1 MFNIHKK
8 NKNKLIKM
16 ENLDTDIKKIINS
29 AYPYIKDFNPAQKA
43 VIESGYLDDKSNYII
58 SIPTAS
64 GKTVLG
70 VLPALKTIL
79 NGGKAVYAAP
89 LLSIQND
96 KVKEFKAFEEHGINV
111 GKHPSSADLSV
122 MVFESFDALTRFS
135 WNVLRDVD
143 TLIIDE
149 FHMIGEYSRGPTLE
163 AAITRAKIINPG
175 MRIIAL
181 SATLKNIEEIE
192 GWLEGTCVEHDYRPV
207 PLHKEVLDA
216 EMFNTKNKN
225 DVIVKI
231 AEKAMND
238 NSQALAFVS
247 TRRFTESLATYV
259 AKKINKKLSKDQKQR
274 FKEVAEKLLAVPE
287 KKGSLPTSTCVKLAE
302 SVEKGV
308 AFHHAG
314 LFNEQKEIIED
325 EFRNGNILMITATPS
340 LMYGVNL
347 PSKTV
352 VIRDHTRWTSQGP
365 QPIPV
370 FDYEQMSG
378 RAGRPQYD
386 DVGYS
391 YLIAKTMDEA
401 QNLEEY
407 YVEGEIEQTNSKLV
421 DNKDAIY
428 KQIIAQIASS
438 LSKNLDELTEFFG
451 KTLYGYQMNN
461 NPSMAFFAADSL
473 KYELENALSFLL
485 QNGIIRA
492 TPEGLKTTEFG
503 NLIAKSNY
511 AVETAVKIKEY
522 VSDISEINVE
532 EFIYALAET
541 PDLPLITFKGRK
553 SKDPVQEKLSECG
566 LFAVDLGNI
575 EATTVSLIEWINE
588 RSEFDIENKYNVYSA
603 STRRSAYEASRLVKF
618 AKNTSEV
625 LGDYSNLKEYDILS
639 ARLYYG
645 VKPDIIPLVIGV
657 KRLGRKRARNLVK
670 IFGNDLSNVSEKE
683 LQKIDGIGPKLAEKI
698 KLFVKN

>member
-1 MFNIHKK
+1 MIT
-8 NKNKLIKM
+8 M
-16 ENLDTDIKKIINS
+16 ENLSNDIKTIINT
-29 AYPYIKDFNPAQKA
+29 AYPYIKEFNPAQKA
-43 VIESGYLDDKSNYII
+43 VIESGYLEDKSNYII

-70 VLPALKTIL
+70 ILPALKTIL
-79 NGGKAVYAAP
+79 NGGKAIYAAP
-89 LLSIQND
+89 LLSIQNE
-96 KVKEFKAFEEHGINV
+96 KVKEFKAFEEHGIKV
-111 GKHPSSADLSV
+111 GKHPSNSDLSV

-135 WNVLRDVD
+135 WNVLREVD

-163 AAITRAKIINPG
+163 SAITRAKIINPSL
-175 MRIIAL
+175 RIIAL
-181 SATLKNIEEIE
+181 SATLKNIDEIE
-192 GWLEGTCVEHDYRPV
+192 QWLDGKTVEHDYRPV
-207 PLHKEVLDA
+207 PLNKEVLDA

-231 AEKAMND
+231 VEKAIED
-238 NSQALAFVS
+238 NSQALSFVS

-259 AKKINKKLSKDQKQR
+259 AKKIDKKTTKEQKHK
-274 FKEVAEKLLAVPE
+274 FKQVADKLLEVPK
-287 KKGSLPTSTCVKLAE
+287 KKGSLPTTTCLKLAE
-302 SVEKGV
+302 AAEKGV
-308 AFHHAG
+308 VFHHAG

-347 PSKTV
+347 PSKYV
-352 VIRDHTRWTSQGP
+352 VIRDHTRWTSNGP
-365 QPIPV
+365 ASIPV

-391 YLIAKTMDEA
+391 YLVAKTMDEA
-401 QNLEEY
+401 FDLEAR
-407 YVEGEIEQTNSKLV
+407 YVNGEIELTNSKLI

-438 LSKNLDELTEFFG
+438 LSKNLDDLNDFFG
-451 KTLYGYQMNN
+451 KTLYGFQMKN
-461 NPSMAFFAADSL
+461 NPSMSMFAQDSL
-473 KYELENALSFLL
+473 NWELESALEFLL

-492 TPEGLKTTEFG
+492 TPEGLKTTDFG

-522 VSDISEINVE
+522 VSTIEKLNPAE
-532 EFIYALAET
+532 MIYALAET
-541 PDLPLITFKGRK
+541 PDLPLISFKGRK
-553 SKDPVQEKLSECG
+553 SKDPVRDKLSECG
-566 LFAVDLGNI
+566 LFAVDIGNP
-575 EATTVSLIEWINE
+575 EATAVSLIEWIDERNE
-588 RSEFDIENKYNVYSA
+588 YEIENAYNVYSA

-618 AKNTSEV
+618 AKNTLEV
-625 LGDYSNLKEYDILS
+625 LGNYSNLKDMDYLS

-645 VKPDIIPLVIGV
+645 VKEDIIPLVVGV
-657 KRLGRKRARNLVK
+657 KRLGRKRARLLMKTFGDNL
-670 IFGNDLSNVSEKE
+670 SEASEKE
-683 LQKIDGIGPKLAEKI
+683 LQKVEGIGPKLAGKVKI
-698 KLFVKN
+698 FTMNH

>member
-1 MFNIHKK
+1 M
-8 NKNKLIKM
+8 IKM
-16 ENLDTDIKKIINS
+16 ENLRDDIKTIINS
-29 AYPYIKDFNPAQKA
+29 AYPYIEEFNPAQKA
-43 VIESGYLDDKSNYII
+43 VIESGYLEDKSNYII
-58 SIPTAS
+58 CIPTAS

-79 NGGKAVYAAP
+79 DGGKAVYAAP
-89 LLSIQND
+89 LLSIQNE
-96 KVKEFKAFEEHGINV
+96 KVKEFKAFEEHGISV
-111 GKHPSSADLSV
+111 GKHPASSDLSV

-135 WNVLRDVD
+135 WNTLRDVD

-149 FHMIGEYSRGPTLE
+149 FHMIGEFSRGPTLE
-163 AAITRAKIINPG
+163 AAITRAKIINPS

-181 SATLKNIEEIE
+181 SATLRNIEEIE
-192 GWLEGTCVEHDYRPV
+192 GWLEGKCVEHDYRPV

-225 DVIVKI
+225 DVIVKVL
-231 AEKAMND
+231 EKSIKD
-238 NSQALAFVS
+238 SSQALAFVS

-259 AKKINKKLSKDQKQR
+259 SKKIDKKINVKQR
-274 FKEVAEKLLAVPE
+274 ESFKEVAEKILDVP
-287 KKGSLPTSTCVKLAE
+287 KRKGSLPTTTCLKLAE
-302 SVEKGV
+302 SIEHGV

-352 VIRDHTRWTSQGP
+352 VIRDNTRWTAQGP

-401 QNLEEY
+401 MNLEAY
-407 YVEGEIEQTNSKLV
+407 YIDGEIELTNSKLV
-421 DNKDAIY
+421 DNKDAIL
-428 KQIIAQIASS
+428 KQIIAQIAST
-438 LSKNLDELTEFFG
+438 LSKNLDELTEFFS
-451 KTLYGYQMNN
+451 KTLYGYQMAN
-461 NPSMAFFAADSL
+461 NPSMAMFAADSIRF
-473 KYELENALSFLL
+473 ELENSLEFLL

-492 TPEGLKTTEFG
+492 TPEGLKTTDFG
-503 NLIAKSNY
+503 SLIAKSNY
-511 AVETAVKIKEY
+511 SVETAVKIKEY
-522 VSDISEINVE
+522 ISGITQINVN
-532 EFIYALAET
+532 EFIYALCET
-541 PDLPLITFKGRK
+541 PDVPLISFKGRK
-553 SKDPVQEKLSECG
+553 SKDPVREKLSEAG
-566 LFAVDLGNI
+566 LFAVDIGNP
-575 EATTVSLIEWINE
+575 EATAVSLMEWIDERNE
-588 RSEFDIENKYNVYSA
+588 YEIENRYSVYSA

-618 AKNTSEV
+618 AKDTSEV
-625 LGDYSNLKEYDILS
+625 LGNYSNLKDFDILS

-645 VKPDIIPLVIGV
+645 VKEDIIPLVVSV

-670 IFGNDLSNVSEKE
+670 IFGNDLSGVSENE
-683 LQKIDGIGPKLAEKI
+683 LQKVEGIGPKLAEKI
-698 KLFVKN
+698 RLFANN

>member
-1 MFNIHKK
+1 
-8 NKNKLIKM
+8 M
-16 ENLDTDIKKIINS
+16 ENLSNDIKTIINT
-29 AYPYIKDFNPAQKA
+29 AYPYIKEFNPAQKA
-43 VIESGYLDDKSNYII
+43 VIESGYLEDKSNYII

-70 VLPALKTIL
+70 ILPALKTIL

-89 LLSIQND
+89 LLSIQNE
-96 KVKEFKAFEEHGINV
+96 KVKEFKAFEEHGIKV
-111 GKHPSSADLSV
+111 GKHPSNSDLSV

-135 WNVLRDVD
+135 WNVLREVD

-163 AAITRAKIINPG
+163 SAITRAKIINPSL
-175 MRIIAL
+175 RIIAL
-181 SATLKNIEEIE
+181 SATLKNIDEIE
-192 GWLEGTCVEHDYRPV
+192 QWLDGKTVEHDYRPV
-207 PLHKEVLDA
+207 PLNKEVLDA

-231 AEKAMND
+231 VEKAIED
-238 NSQALAFVS
+238 NSQALSFVS

-259 AKKINKKLSKDQKQR
+259 AKKIDKKTTKEQKHK
-274 FKEVAEKLLAVPE
+274 FKQVADKLLEVPK
-287 KKGSLPTSTCVKLAE
+287 KKGSLPTTTCLKLAE
-302 SVEKGV
+302 AAEKGV
-308 AFHHAG
+308 VFHHAG

-347 PSKTV
+347 PSKYV
-352 VIRDHTRWTSQGP
+352 VIRDHTRWTSNGP
-365 QPIPV
+365 ASIPV

-391 YLIAKTMDEA
+391 YLVAKTMDEA
-401 QNLEEY
+401 FDLEARY
-407 YVEGEIEQTNSKLV
+407 IDGEIELTNSKLI

-438 LSKNLDELTEFFG
+438 LSKNLDDLNDFFG
-451 KTLYGYQMNN
+451 KTLYGFQMKN
-461 NPSMAFFAADSL
+461 NPSMSMFAQDSL
-473 KYELENALSFLL
+473 NWELESALEFLL

-492 TPEGLKTTEFG
+492 TPEGLKTTDFG

-522 VSDISEINVE
+522 VSTMEKLNTAE
-532 EFIYALAET
+532 MIYALAET
-541 PDLPLITFKGRK
+541 PDLPLISFKGRK
-553 SKDPVQEKLSECG
+553 SKDPVRDKLSECG
-566 LFAVDLGNI
+566 LFAVDIGNP
-575 EATTVSLIEWINE
+575 EATVVSLIEWIDERNE
-588 RSEFDIENKYNVYSA
+588 YEIENAYNVYSA

-618 AKNTSEV
+618 AKNTLEV
-625 LGDYSNLKEYDILS
+625 LGNYSNLKDMDYLS

-645 VKPDIIPLVIGV
+645 VKEDIIPLVVGV
-657 KRLGRKRARNLVK
+657 KRLGRKRARLLMKTFGDNL
-670 IFGNDLSNVSEKE
+670 NEASEKD
-683 LQKIDGIGPKLAEKI
+683 LQKIEGIGPKLAGKI
-698 KLFVKN
+698 KIFTMNH

>member
-1 MFNIHKK
+1 MIT
-8 NKNKLIKM
+8 M
-16 ENLDTDIKKIINS
+16 ENLSNDIKTIINT
-29 AYPYIKDFNPAQKA
+29 AYPYIKEFNPAQKA
-43 VIESGYLDDKSNYII
+43 VIESGYLEDKSNYII

-70 VLPALKTIL
+70 ILPALKTIL

-89 LLSIQND
+89 LLSIQNE
-96 KVKEFKAFEEHGINV
+96 KVKEFKSFEKHGIKV
-111 GKHPSSADLSV
+111 GKHPSNSDLSV

-135 WNVLRDVD
+135 WNVLREVD

-163 AAITRAKIINPG
+163 SAITRAKIINPSL
-175 MRIIAL
+175 RIIAL
-181 SATLKNIEEIE
+181 SATLKNIDEIE
-192 GWLEGTCVEHDYRPV
+192 QWLDGKTVEHDYRPV
-207 PLHKEVLDA
+207 PLNKEVLDA

-231 AEKAMND
+231 VEKAIED
-238 NSQALAFVS
+238 NSQALSFVS

-259 AKKINKKLSKDQKQR
+259 AKKIDKKTTKEQKQK
-274 FKEVAEKLLAVPE
+274 FKQVADKLLEVPK
-287 KKGSLPTSTCVKLAE
+287 KKGSLPTTTCLKLAE
-302 SVEKGV
+302 AAEKGV
-308 AFHHAG
+308 VFHHAG

-347 PSKTV
+347 PSKYV
-352 VIRDHTRWTSQGP
+352 VIRDHIRWTSNGP
-365 QPIPV
+365 ASIPV

-391 YLIAKTMDEA
+391 YLVAKTMDEA
-401 QNLEEY
+401 FDLEAR
-407 YVEGEIEQTNSKLV
+407 YVNGEIELTNSKLI

-438 LSKNLDELTEFFG
+438 LSKNLDDLNDFFG
-451 KTLYGYQMNN
+451 KTLYGFQMKN
-461 NPSMAFFAADSL
+461 NPSMSMFAQDSL
-473 KYELENALSFLL
+473 NWELESALEFLL

-492 TPEGLKTTEFG
+492 TPEGLKTTDFG

-522 VSDISEINVE
+522 VSTMEKLNPAE
-532 EFIYALAET
+532 MIYALAET
-541 PDLPLITFKGRK
+541 PDLPLISFKGRK
-553 SKDPVQEKLSECG
+553 SKDPVRDKLSECG
-566 LFAVDLGNI
+566 LFAVDIGNP
-575 EATTVSLIEWINE
+575 EATAVSLIEWIDERNE
-588 RSEFDIENKYNVYSA
+588 YEIENAYNVYSA

-618 AKNTSEV
+618 AKNTLEV
-625 LGDYSNLKEYDILS
+625 LGNYSNLKDMDYLS

-645 VKPDIIPLVIGV
+645 VKEDIIPLVVGV
-657 KRLGRKRARNLVK
+657 KRLGRKRARLLMKTFGDNL
-670 IFGNDLSNVSEKE
+670 SEASEKD
-683 LQKIDGIGPKLAEKI
+683 LQKVEGIGPKLAGKVKI
-698 KLFVKN
+698 FTMNH

>member
-1 MFNIHKK
+1 MIT
-8 NKNKLIKM
+8 M
-16 ENLDTDIKKIINS
+16 ENLSNDIKTIINT
-29 AYPYIKDFNPAQKA
+29 AYPYIKEFNPAQKA
-43 VIESGYLDDKSNYII
+43 VIESRYLEDKSNYII

-70 VLPALKTIL
+70 ILPALKTIL
-79 NGGKAVYAAP
+79 NGGKAIYAAP
-89 LLSIQND
+89 LLSIQNE
-96 KVKEFKAFEEHGINV
+96 KVKEFKAFEEHGIKV
-111 GKHPSSADLSV
+111 GKHPSNSDLSV

-135 WNVLRDVD
+135 WNVLREVD

-163 AAITRAKIINPG
+163 SAITRAKIINPSL
-175 MRIIAL
+175 RIIAL
-181 SATLKNIEEIE
+181 SATLKNIDEIE
-192 GWLEGTCVEHDYRPV
+192 QWLDGKTVEHDYRPV
-207 PLHKEVLDA
+207 PLNKEVLDA

-231 AEKAMND
+231 VEKAIED
-238 NSQALAFVS
+238 NSQALSFVS

-259 AKKINKKLSKDQKQR
+259 AKKIDKKTTKEQKQK
-274 FKEVAEKLLAVPE
+274 FKQVADKLLEVPK
-287 KKGSLPTSTCVKLAE
+287 KKGSLPTTTCLKLAE
-302 SVEKGV
+302 AAEKGV
-308 AFHHAG
+308 VFHHAG

-347 PSKTV
+347 PSKYV
-352 VIRDHTRWTSQGP
+352 VIRDHTRWTSNGP
-365 QPIPV
+365 ASIPV

-391 YLIAKTMDEA
+391 YLVAKTMDEA
-401 QNLEEY
+401 FDLEAR
-407 YVEGEIEQTNSKLV
+407 YVNGEIELTNSKLI

-438 LSKNLDELTEFFG
+438 LSKNLDDLNDFFG
-451 KTLYGYQMNN
+451 KTLYGFQMKN
-461 NPSMAFFAADSL
+461 NPSMSMFAQDSL
-473 KYELENALSFLL
+473 NWELESALEFLL

-492 TPEGLKTTEFG
+492 TPEGLKTTDFG

-522 VSDISEINVE
+522 VSTMEKLNPAE
-532 EFIYALAET
+532 MIYALAET
-541 PDLPLITFKGRK
+541 PDLPLISFKGRK
-553 SKDPVQEKLSECG
+553 SKDPVRDKLSECG
-566 LFAVDLGNI
+566 LFAVDIGNP
-575 EATTVSLIEWINE
+575 EATAVSLIEWIDERNE
-588 RSEFDIENKYNVYSA
+588 YEIENAYNVYSA

-618 AKNTSEV
+618 AKNTLEV
-625 LGDYSNLKEYDILS
+625 LGNYSNLKDMDYLS

-645 VKPDIIPLVIGV
+645 VKEDIIPLVVGV
-657 KRLGRKRARNLVK
+657 KRLGRKRARLLMKTFGDNL
-670 IFGNDLSNVSEKE
+670 SEASEKE
-683 LQKIDGIGPKLAEKI
+683 LQKVEGIGPKLAGKVKI
-698 KLFVKN
+698 FTMNH

>member
-1 MFNIHKK
+1 M
-8 NKNKLIKM
+8 IKM
-16 ENLDTDIKKIINS
+16 ENLPTDIKKIINS
-29 AYPYIKDFNPAQKA
+29 AYPYIEEFNPAQKA

-58 SIPTAS
+58 CIPTAS

-79 NGGKAVYAAP
+79 GGGKAVYAAP
-89 LLSIQND
+89 LLSIQNE
-96 KVKEFKAFEEHGINV
+96 KVKEFKAFEEHGIKV
-111 GKHPSSADLSV
+111 GKHPSSAELSV

-135 WNVLRDVD
+135 WDALRDVD

-149 FHMIGEYSRGPTLE
+149 FHMIGEFSRGPTLE
-163 AAITRAKIINPG
+163 AAITRAKIINPS

-181 SATLKNIEEIE
+181 SATLRNIEEIE

-225 DVIVKI
+225 DVVVKVI
-231 AEKAMND
+231 ERTIEDK
-238 NSQALAFVS
+238 SQALAFVS

-259 AKKINKKLSKDQKQR
+259 SGKINKKINKEQRKR
-274 FKEVAEKLLAVPE
+274 FKEVSEKLLEVPK
-287 KKGSLPTSTCVKLAE
+287 KKGSLPTSTCLKLAE
-302 SVEKGV
+302 VAEKGV

-347 PSKTV
+347 PSKSV
-352 VIRDHTRWTSQGP
+352 VIRDHTRWTSNGP

-401 QNLEEY
+401 YNLEDFY
-407 YVEGEIEQTNSKLV
+407 IEGEIELTNSKLV

-428 KQIIAQIASS
+428 RQIIAQIASS
-438 LSKNLDELTEFFG
+438 LSKNLDDLTDFFG
-451 KTLYGYQMNN
+451 KTLYGYQMSN
-461 NPSMAFFAADSL
+461 NPSMALFAEDSL
-473 KYELENALSFLL
+473 KYELETALQFLL

-503 NLIAKSNY
+503 NLIARSNY
-511 AVETAVKIKEY
+511 TV
-522 VSDISEINVE
+522 
-532 EFIYALAET
+532 YALSET
-541 PDLPLITFKGRK
+541 PDLPLISFKGRK
-553 SKDPVQEKLSECG
+553 SKDPVQERLSESG
-566 LFAVDLGNI
+566 LFAVDIGNP

-588 RSEFDIENKYNVYSA
+588 RSEYEIENKYNVYSA
-603 STRRSAYEASRLVKF
+603 STRRSAYEASRLVIF
-618 AKNTSEV
+618 AKKTSEV
-625 LGDYSNLKEYDILS
+625 LGEYTYLKDYDFLS

-645 VKPDIIPLVIGV
+645 VKEDIIPLVVGV
-657 KRLGRKRARNLVK
+657 KRLGRKRARNVVE
-670 IFGNDLSNVSEKE
+670 IFGTDLKSVSENE
-683 LQKIDGIGPKLAEKI
+683 LQKIEGIGPKLSSKI
-698 KLFVKN
+698 KMFVENN

>member
-1 MFNIHKK
+1 MIN
-8 NKNKLIKM
+8 M
-16 ENLDTDIKKIINS
+16 ENLSNDIKTIINT
-29 AYPYIKDFNPAQKA
+29 AYPYIKEFNPAQKA
-43 VIESGYLDDKSNYII
+43 VIESGYLEDKSNYII

-70 VLPALKTIL
+70 ILPALKTIL

-89 LLSIQND
+89 LLSIQNE
-96 KVKEFKAFEEHGINV
+96 KVKEFKAFEEHGIKV
-111 GKHPSSADLSV
+111 GKHPSNSDLSV

-135 WNVLRDVD
+135 WNVLREVD

-163 AAITRAKIINPG
+163 SAITRAKIINPSL
-175 MRIIAL
+175 RIIAL
-181 SATLKNIEEIE
+181 SATLKNIDEIE
-192 GWLEGTCVEHDYRPV
+192 QWLDGKTVEHDYRPV
-207 PLHKEVLDA
+207 PLNKEVLDA

-231 AEKAMND
+231 VEKAIED
-238 NSQALAFVS
+238 NSQALSFVS

-259 AKKINKKLSKDQKQR
+259 AKKIDKKTTKEQKHK
-274 FKEVAEKLLAVPE
+274 FKQVADKLLEVPK
-287 KKGSLPTSTCVKLAE
+287 KKGSLPTTTCLKLAE
-302 SVEKGV
+302 AAEKGV
-308 AFHHAG
+308 VFHHAG

-347 PSKTV
+347 PSKYV
-352 VIRDHTRWTSQGP
+352 VIRDHTRWTSNGP
-365 QPIPV
+365 ASIPV

-391 YLIAKTMDEA
+391 YLVAKTMDEA
-401 QNLEEY
+401 FDLEARY
-407 YVEGEIEQTNSKLV
+407 IDGEIELTNSKLI

-438 LSKNLDELTEFFG
+438 LSKNLDDLNDFFG
-451 KTLYGYQMNN
+451 KTLYGFQMKN
-461 NPSMAFFAADSL
+461 NPSMSMFAQDSL
-473 KYELENALSFLL
+473 NWELESALEFLL

-492 TPEGLKTTEFG
+492 TPEGLKTTDFG

-522 VSDISEINVE
+522 VSTMEKLNPAE
-532 EFIYALAET
+532 MIYALAET
-541 PDLPLITFKGRK
+541 PDLPLISFKGRK
-553 SKDPVQEKLSECG
+553 SKDPVRDKLSECG
-566 LFAVDLGNI
+566 LFAVDIGNP
-575 EATTVSLIEWINE
+575 EATAVSLIEWIDERNE
-588 RSEFDIENKYNVYSA
+588 YEIENAYNVYSA

-618 AKNTSEV
+618 AKNTLEV
-625 LGDYSNLKEYDILS
+625 LGNYSNLKDMDYLS

-645 VKPDIIPLVIGV
+645 VKEDIIPLVVGV
-657 KRLGRKRARNLVK
+657 KRLGRKRARLLMKTFGDNL
-670 IFGNDLSNVSEKE
+670 SEASEKE
-683 LQKIDGIGPKLAEKI
+683 LQKVEGIGPKLAGKVKI
-698 KLFVKN
+698 FTMNH

>member
-1 MFNIHKK
+1 M
-8 NKNKLIKM
+8 IKM
-16 ENLDTDIKKIINS
+16 KTLPTDIKKIINS
-29 AYPYIKDFNPAQKA
+29 AYPYIEEFNPAQKA

-58 SIPTAS
+58 CIPTAS

-79 NGGKAVYAAP
+79 DGGKAVYAAP
-89 LLSIQND
+89 LLSIQNE
-96 KVKEFKAFEEHGINV
+96 KVKEFKAFEEHGIKV
-111 GKHPSSADLSV
+111 GKHPSSAELSV

-135 WNVLRDVD
+135 WDALRDVD

-181 SATLKNIEEIE
+181 SATLRNIEEIE

-225 DVIVKI
+225 DVVVKVI
-231 AEKAMND
+231 EKAIKD
-238 NSQALAFVS
+238 KSQALAFVS

-259 AKKINKKLSKDQKQR
+259 SGKINKKINVEQRKR
-274 FKEVAEKLLAVPE
+274 FKEVSEK
-287 KKGSLPTSTCVKLAE
+287 KKGSLPTSTCLKLAE
-302 SVEKGV
+302 VAEKGV

-347 PSKTV
+347 PSKSV
-352 VIRDHTRWTSQGP
+352 VIRDHTRWTSNGP

-401 QNLEEY
+401 LNLEEFY
-407 YVEGEIEQTNSKLV
+407 IEGDIELTNSKLV

-428 KQIIAQIASS
+428 RQIIAQIASS
-438 LSKNLDELTEFFG
+438 LSKNLDDLTDFFG
-451 KTLYGYQMNN
+451 KTLYGYQMSN
-461 NPSMAFFAADSL
+461 NPSMALFAEDSL
-473 KYELENALSFLL
+473 KYELETALQFLL

-511 AVETAVKIKEY
+511 TVETAVKIKEY
-522 VSDISEINVE
+522 ISGMNEFNTD
-532 EFIYALAET
+532 EFIYAMSET
-541 PDLPLITFKGRK
+541 PDMPLISFKGRK
-553 SKDPVQEKLSECG
+553 SKDPVREKLSESG
-566 LFAVDLGNI
+566 LFAVDIGNP

-588 RSEFDIENKYNVYSA
+588 RSEYDIENKYNVYSA
-603 STRRSAYEASRLVKF
+603 STRRSAYEASRLVIF
-618 AKNTSEV
+618 AKKTSEV
-625 LGDYSNLKEYDILS
+625 LGDYTYLKDFDFLS

-645 VKPDIIPLVIGV
+645 VKEDIIPLVVGV
-657 KRLGRKRARNLVK
+657 KRLGRKRARNVVE
-670 IFGNDLSNVSEKE
+670 IFGNDLTSVSESE
-683 LQKIDGIGPKLAEKI
+683 LQKIEGIGPKLASKI
-698 KLFVKN
+698 RLFVENN

>member
-1 MFNIHKK
+1 
-8 NKNKLIKM
+8 M
-16 ENLDTDIKKIINS
+16 ENLSNDIKTIINT
-29 AYPYIKDFNPAQKA
+29 AYPYIKEFNPAQKA
-43 VIESGYLDDKSNYII
+43 VIESGYLEDKSNYII

-70 VLPALKTIL
+70 ILPALKTIL

-89 LLSIQND
+89 LLSIQNE
-96 KVKEFKAFEEHGINV
+96 KVKEFKAFEEHGIKV
-111 GKHPSSADLSV
+111 GKHPSNSDLSI

-135 WNVLRDVD
+135 WNVLREVD

-163 AAITRAKIINPG
+163 SAITRAKIINPSL
-175 MRIIAL
+175 RIIAL
-181 SATLKNIEEIE
+181 SATLKNIDEIE
-192 GWLEGTCVEHDYRPV
+192 QWLDGKTVEHDYRPV
-207 PLHKEVLDA
+207 PLNKEVLDA

-231 AEKAMND
+231 VEKAIED
-238 NSQALAFVS
+238 NSQALSFVS

-259 AKKINKKLSKDQKQR
+259 AKKIDKKTTKEQKHK
-274 FKEVAEKLLAVPE
+274 FKQVADKLLEVPK
-287 KKGSLPTSTCVKLAE
+287 KKGSLPTTTCLKLAE
-302 SVEKGV
+302 AAEKGV
-308 AFHHAG
+308 VFHHAG

-325 EFRNGNILMITATPS
+325 EFRKGNILMITATPS

-347 PSKTV
+347 PSKYV
-352 VIRDHTRWTSQGP
+352 VIRDHTRWTSNGP
-365 QPIPV
+365 ASIPV

-391 YLIAKTMDEA
+391 YLVAKTMDEA
-401 QNLEEY
+401 FDLEAR
-407 YVEGEIEQTNSKLV
+407 YVNGEIELTNSKLI

-438 LSKNLDELTEFFG
+438 LSKNLDDLNDFFG
-451 KTLYGYQMNN
+451 KTLYGFQMKN
-461 NPSMAFFAADSL
+461 NPSMSMFAQDSL
-473 KYELENALSFLL
+473 NWELESALEFLL

-492 TPEGLKTTEFG
+492 TPEGLKTTDFG

-522 VSDISEINVE
+522 VSTMEKLNPAE
-532 EFIYALAET
+532 MIYALAET
-541 PDLPLITFKGRK
+541 PDLPLISFKGRK
-553 SKDPVQEKLSECG
+553 SKDPVRDKLSECG
-566 LFAVDLGNI
+566 LFAVDIGNP
-575 EATTVSLIEWINE
+575 EATAVSLIEWIDERNE
-588 RSEFDIENKYNVYSA
+588 YEIENAYNVYSA

-618 AKNTSEV
+618 AKNTLEV
-625 LGDYSNLKEYDILS
+625 LGNYSNLKDMDYLS

-645 VKPDIIPLVIGV
+645 VKEDIIPLVVGV
-657 KRLGRKRARNLVK
+657 KRLGRKRARLLMKTFGDNL
-670 IFGNDLSNVSEKE
+670 SEASEKD
-683 LQKIDGIGPKLAEKI
+683 LQKVEGIGPKLAGKVKI
-698 KLFVKN
+698 FTMNH

>member
-1 MFNIHKK
+1 MIT
-8 NKNKLIKM
+8 M
-16 ENLDTDIKKIINS
+16 ENLSNDIKTIINT
-29 AYPYIKDFNPAQKA
+29 AYPYIKEFNPAQKA
-43 VIESGYLDDKSNYII
+43 VIESGYLEDKSNYII

-70 VLPALKTIL
+70 ILPALKTIL
-79 NGGKAVYAAP
+79 NGGKAIYAAP
-89 LLSIQND
+89 LLSIQNE
-96 KVKEFKAFEEHGINV
+96 KVKEFKAFEEHGIKV
-111 GKHPSSADLSV
+111 GKHPSNSDLSV

-135 WNVLRDVD
+135 WNVLREVD

-163 AAITRAKIINPG
+163 SAITRAKIINPSL
-175 MRIIAL
+175 RIIAL
-181 SATLKNIEEIE
+181 SATLKNIDEIE
-192 GWLEGTCVEHDYRPV
+192 QWLDGKTVEHNYRPV
-207 PLHKEVLDA
+207 PLNKEVLDA

-231 AEKAMND
+231 VEKAIED
-238 NSQALAFVS
+238 NSQALSFVS

-259 AKKINKKLSKDQKQR
+259 AKKIDKKTTKEQKQK
-274 FKEVAEKLLAVPE
+274 FKQVADKLLEVPK
-287 KKGSLPTSTCVKLAE
+287 KKGSLPTTTCLKLAE
-302 SVEKGV
+302 AAEKGV
-308 AFHHAG
+308 VFHHAG

-347 PSKTV
+347 PSKYV
-352 VIRDHTRWTSQGP
+352 VIRDHTRWTSNGP
-365 QPIPV
+365 ASIPV

-391 YLIAKTMDEA
+391 YLVAKTMDEA
-401 QNLEEY
+401 FDLEAR
-407 YVEGEIEQTNSKLV
+407 YVNGEIELTNSKLI

-438 LSKNLDELTEFFG
+438 LSKNLDDLNDFFG
-451 KTLYGYQMNN
+451 KTLYGFQMKN
-461 NPSMAFFAADSL
+461 NPSMSMFAQDSL
-473 KYELENALSFLL
+473 NWELESALEFLL

-492 TPEGLKTTEFG
+492 TPEGLKTTDFG

-522 VSDISEINVE
+522 VSTMEKLNPAE
-532 EFIYALAET
+532 MIYALAET
-541 PDLPLITFKGRK
+541 PDLPLISFKGRK
-553 SKDPVQEKLSECG
+553 SKDPVRDKLSECG
-566 LFAVDLGNI
+566 LFAVDIGNP
-575 EATTVSLIEWINE
+575 EATAVSLIEWIDERNE
-588 RSEFDIENKYNVYSA
+588 YEIENAYNVYSA

-618 AKNTSEV
+618 AKNTLEV
-625 LGDYSNLKEYDILS
+625 LGNYSNLKDMDYLS

-645 VKPDIIPLVIGV
+645 VKEDIIPLVVGV
-657 KRLGRKRARNLVK
+657 KRLGRKRARLLMKTFGDNL
-670 IFGNDLSNVSEKE
+670 SETSEKE
-683 LQKIDGIGPKLAEKI
+683 LQKVEGIGPKLAGKVKI
-698 KLFVKN
+698 FTMNH

>member
-1 MFNIHKK
+1 
-8 NKNKLIKM
+8 M
-16 ENLDTDIKKIINS
+16 ENLPKDIKKIINS
-29 AYPYIKDFNPAQKA
+29 AYPYIEEFNPAQKA

-58 SIPTAS
+58 CIPTAS

-79 NGGKAVYAAP
+79 NNGKAVYAAP
-89 LLSIQND
+89 LLSIQNE
-96 KVKEFKAFEEHGINV
+96 KVQEFKAFEEHGISV
-111 GKHPSSADLSV
+111 GKHPSSSDLSV

-135 WNVLRDVD
+135 WDTLRDVD

-163 AAITRAKIINPG
+163 AAITRAKIINPS

-181 SATLKNIEEIE
+181 SATLRNIEEIE
-192 GWLEGTCVEHDYRPV
+192 GWLEGKCIEHDYRPV
-207 PLHKEVLDA
+207 PLNKEVLDA

-231 AEKAMND
+231 VEKAMKD
-238 NSQALAFVS
+238 NSQALSFVS

-259 AKKINKKLSKDQKQR
+259 AKKINKKLSKEQKKK
-274 FKEVAEKLLAVPE
+274 FKEVANQLLEVP
-287 KKGSLPTSTCVKLAE
+287 KNKGSLPTTTCVKLAE
-302 SVEKGV
+302 AAEKGV

-325 EFRNGNILMITATPS
+325 EFRKGNILMISATPS

-347 PSKTV
+347 PSKSV
-352 VIRDHTRWTSQGP
+352 AIRDTTRWTSNGP

-391 YLIAKTMDEA
+391 YLVAKTSDEA
-401 QNLEEY
+401 INLQDY
-407 YVEGEIEQTNSKLV
+407 YINGEIELTNSKLI
-421 DNKDAIY
+421 DNKDAIL
-428 KQIIAQIASS
+428 KQIIAQIAST
-438 LSKNLDELTEFFG
+438 LSKDLDELVDFFG
-451 KTLYGYQMNN
+451 MTLYGYQMSN
-461 NPSMAFFAADSL
+461 NPSMSLFAADSL
-473 KYELENALSFLL
+473 KWEIEQDLQFLI

-492 TPEGLKTTEFG
+492 TPEGLKTTDFG

-522 VSDISEINVE
+522 ISTTDSFNIP

-541 PDLPLITFKGRK
+541 PDLPLISFKGRK
-553 SKDPVQEKLSECG
+553 SKDPVRDKMSEVG
-566 LFAVDLGNI
+566 LFAVDIGNP
-575 EATTVSLIEWINE
+575 EATTVSLIEWIDERNE
-588 RSEFDIENKYNVYSA
+588 FEIENKYSVYSA
-603 STRRSAYEASRLVKF
+603 STRRSAYEASRLVRF
-618 AKNTSEV
+618 AKNTSEI
-625 LGDYSNLKEYDILS
+625 LGDYSNLKDYDYLS

-645 VKPDIIPLVIGV
+645 VKEDIIPLVVGV
-657 KRLGRKRARNLVK
+657 KRLGRKRARNIVE
-670 IFGNDLSNVSEKE
+670 IFGHDLKQVSEKE
-683 LQKIDGIGPKLAEKI
+683 LQRIDGIGETLSKKI
-698 KLFVKN
+698 KQFSENY

>member
-1 MFNIHKK
+1 MIT
-8 NKNKLIKM
+8 M
-16 ENLDTDIKKIINS
+16 ENLSNDIKTIINT
-29 AYPYIKDFNPAQKA
+29 AYPYIKEFNPAQKA
-43 VIESGYLDDKSNYII
+43 VIESGYLEDKSNYII

-70 VLPALKTIL
+70 ILPALKTIL
-79 NGGKAVYAAP
+79 NGGKAIYAAP
-89 LLSIQND
+89 LLSIQNE
-96 KVKEFKAFEEHGINV
+96 KVKEFKAFEEHGIKV
-111 GKHPSSADLSV
+111 GKHPSNSDLSV

-135 WNVLRDVD
+135 WNVLREVD

-163 AAITRAKIINPG
+163 SAITRAKIINPSL
-175 MRIIAL
+175 RIIAL
-181 SATLKNIEEIE
+181 SATLKNIDEIE
-192 GWLEGTCVEHDYRPV
+192 QWLDGKTVEHDYRPV
-207 PLHKEVLDA
+207 PLNKEVLDA

-231 AEKAMND
+231 VEKAIED
-238 NSQALAFVS
+238 NSQALSFVS

-259 AKKINKKLSKDQKQR
+259 AKKIDKKTTKEQKQK
-274 FKEVAEKLLAVPE
+274 FKQVADKLLEVPK
-287 KKGSLPTSTCVKLAE
+287 KKGSLPTTTCLKLAE
-302 SVEKGV
+302 AAEKGV
-308 AFHHAG
+308 VFHHAG

-347 PSKTV
+347 PSKYV
-352 VIRDHTRWTSQGP
+352 VIRDHTRWTSNGP
-365 QPIPV
+365 ASIPV

-391 YLIAKTMDEA
+391 YLVAKTMDEA
-401 QNLEEY
+401 FDLEAR
-407 YVEGEIEQTNSKLV
+407 YVNGEIELTNSKLI

-438 LSKNLDELTEFFG
+438 LSKNLDDLNDFFG
-451 KTLYGYQMNN
+451 KTLYGFQMKN
-461 NPSMAFFAADSL
+461 NPSMSMFAQDSL
-473 KYELENALSFLL
+473 NWELESALEFLL

-492 TPEGLKTTEFG
+492 TPEGLKTTDFG

-522 VSDISEINVE
+522 VSTMEKLNPAE
-532 EFIYALAET
+532 MIYALAET
-541 PDLPLITFKGRK
+541 PDLPLISFKGRK
-553 SKDPVQEKLSECG
+553 SKDPVRDKLSECG
-566 LFAVDLGNI
+566 LFAVDIGNP
-575 EATTVSLIEWINE
+575 EATAVSLIEWIDERNE
-588 RSEFDIENKYNVYSA
+588 YEIENAYNVYSA

-618 AKNTSEV
+618 AKNTLEV
-625 LGDYSNLKEYDILS
+625 LGNYSNLKDMDYLS

-645 VKPDIIPLVIGV
+645 VKEDIIPLVVGV
-657 KRLGRKRARNLVK
+657 KRLGRKRARLLMKTFGGNL
-670 IFGNDLSNVSEKE
+670 SEASEKD
-683 LQKIDGIGPKLAEKI
+683 LQKVEGIGPKLAGKVKI
-698 KLFVKN
+698 FTMNH

>member
-1 MFNIHKK
+1 MIT
-8 NKNKLIKM
+8 M
-16 ENLDTDIKKIINS
+16 ENLSNDIKTIINT
-29 AYPYIKDFNPAQKA
+29 AYLYIKEFNPAQKA
-43 VIESGYLDDKSNYII
+43 VIESGYLEDKSNYII

-70 VLPALKTIL
+70 ILPALKTIL

-89 LLSIQND
+89 LLSIQNE
-96 KVKEFKAFEEHGINV
+96 KVKEFKAFEEHGIKV
-111 GKHPSSADLSV
+111 GKHPSNSDLSV

-135 WNVLRDVD
+135 WNVLREVD

-163 AAITRAKIINPG
+163 SAITRAKIINPSL
-175 MRIIAL
+175 RIIAL
-181 SATLKNIEEIE
+181 SATLKNIDEIE
-192 GWLEGTCVEHDYRPV
+192 QWLDGKTVEHNYRPV
-207 PLHKEVLDA
+207 PLNKEVLDA

-231 AEKAMND
+231 VEKAIED
-238 NSQALAFVS
+238 NSQALSFVS

-259 AKKINKKLSKDQKQR
+259 AKKIDKKTTKEQKQK
-274 FKEVAEKLLAVPE
+274 FKQVADKLLEVPK
-287 KKGSLPTSTCVKLAE
+287 KKGSLPTTTCLKLAE
-302 SVEKGV
+302 AAEKGV
-308 AFHHAG
+308 VFHHAG

-325 EFRNGNILMITATPS
+325 EFRKGNILMITATPS

-347 PSKTV
+347 PSKYV
-352 VIRDHTRWTSQGP
+352 VIRDHTRWTSNGP
-365 QPIPV
+365 ASIPV

-391 YLIAKTMDEA
+391 YLVAKTMDEA
-401 QNLEEY
+401 FDLEAR
-407 YVEGEIEQTNSKLV
+407 YVNGEIELTNSKLI

-438 LSKNLDELTEFFG
+438 LSKNLDDLNDFFG
-451 KTLYGYQMNN
+451 KTLYGFQMKN
-461 NPSMAFFAADSL
+461 NPSMSMFAQDSL
-473 KYELENALSFLL
+473 NWELESALEFLL

-492 TPEGLKTTEFG
+492 TPEGLKTTDFG

-522 VSDISEINVE
+522 VSTMEKLNPAE
-532 EFIYALAET
+532 MIYALAET
-541 PDLPLITFKGRK
+541 PDLPLISFKGRK
-553 SKDPVQEKLSECG
+553 SKDPVRDKLSECG
-566 LFAVDLGNI
+566 LFAVDIGNP
-575 EATTVSLIEWINE
+575 EATAVSLIEWINE
-588 RSEFDIENKYNVYSA
+588 RNEYEIENAYNVYSA

-618 AKNTSEV
+618 AKNTLEV
-625 LGDYSNLKEYDILS
+625 LGNYSNLKDMDYLS

-645 VKPDIIPLVIGV
+645 VKEDIIPLVVGV
-657 KRLGRKRARNLVK
+657 KRLGRKRARLLMKTFGDNL
-670 IFGNDLSNVSEKE
+670 SEASEKD
-683 LQKIDGIGPKLAEKI
+683 LQKVEGIGPKLAGKVKI
-698 KLFVKN
+698 FTMNH

>member
-1 MFNIHKK
+1 MIT
-8 NKNKLIKM
+8 M
-16 ENLDTDIKKIINS
+16 ENLSNDIKTIINT
-29 AYPYIKDFNPAQKA
+29 AYPYIKEFNPAQKA
-43 VIESGYLDDKSNYII
+43 VIESGYLEDKSNYII

-70 VLPALKTIL
+70 ILPALKTIL

-89 LLSIQND
+89 LLSIQNE
-96 KVKEFKAFEEHGINV
+96 KVKEFKAFEEHGIKV
-111 GKHPSSADLSV
+111 GKHPSNSDLSI

-135 WNVLRDVD
+135 WNVLREVD

-163 AAITRAKIINPG
+163 SAITRAKIINPSL
-175 MRIIAL
+175 RIIAL
-181 SATLKNIEEIE
+181 SATLKNIDEIE
-192 GWLEGTCVEHDYRPV
+192 QWLDGKTVEHDYRPV
-207 PLHKEVLDA
+207 PLNKKVLDA

-231 AEKAMND
+231 VEKAIED
-238 NSQALAFVS
+238 NSQALSFVS

-259 AKKINKKLSKDQKQR
+259 AKKIDKKTTKEQKHK
-274 FKEVAEKLLAVPE
+274 FKQVADKLLEVPK
-287 KKGSLPTSTCVKLAE
+287 KKGSLPTTTCLKLAE
-302 SVEKGV
+302 AAEKGV
-308 AFHHAG
+308 VFHHAG

-347 PSKTV
+347 PSKYV
-352 VIRDHTRWTSQGP
+352 VIRDHTRWTSNGP
-365 QPIPV
+365 ASIPV

-391 YLIAKTMDEA
+391 YLVAKTMDEA
-401 QNLEEY
+401 FDLEAR
-407 YVEGEIEQTNSKLV
+407 YVNGEIELTNSKLI

-438 LSKNLDELTEFFG
+438 LSKNLDDLNDFFG
-451 KTLYGYQMNN
+451 KTLYGFQMKN
-461 NPSMAFFAADSL
+461 NPSMSMFAQDSL
-473 KYELENALSFLL
+473 NWELESALEFLL

-492 TPEGLKTTEFG
+492 TPEGLKTTDFG

-522 VSDISEINVE
+522 VSTMEKLNPAE
-532 EFIYALAET
+532 MIYALAET
-541 PDLPLITFKGRK
+541 PDLPLISFKGRK
-553 SKDPVQEKLSECG
+553 SKDPVRDKLSECG
-566 LFAVDLGNI
+566 LFAVDIGNP
-575 EATTVSLIEWINE
+575 EATAVSLIEWIDERNE
-588 RSEFDIENKYNVYSA
+588 YEIENAYNVYSA

-618 AKNTSEV
+618 AKNTLEV
-625 LGDYSNLKEYDILS
+625 LGNYSNLKDMDYLS

-645 VKPDIIPLVIGV
+645 VKEDIIPLVVGV
-657 KRLGRKRARNLVK
+657 KRLGRKRARLLMKTFGDNL
-670 IFGNDLSNVSEKE
+670 SEASEKD
-683 LQKIDGIGPKLAEKI
+683 LQKVEGIGPKLAGKVKI
-698 KLFVKN
+698 FTMNH

>member
-1 MFNIHKK
+1 MIT
-8 NKNKLIKM
+8 M
-16 ENLDTDIKKIINS
+16 ENLSNDIKTIINT
-29 AYPYIKDFNPAQKA
+29 AYPYIKEFNPAQKA
-43 VIESGYLDDKSNYII
+43 VIESGYLEDKSNYII

-70 VLPALKTIL
+70 ILPALKTIL

-89 LLSIQND
+89 LLSIQNE
-96 KVKEFKAFEEHGINV
+96 KVKEFKAFEEHGIKV
-111 GKHPSSADLSV
+111 GKHPSNSDLSV

-135 WNVLRDVD
+135 WNVLREVD

-163 AAITRAKIINPG
+163 SAITRAKIINPSL
-175 MRIIAL
+175 RIIAL
-181 SATLKNIEEIE
+181 SATLKNIDEIE
-192 GWLEGTCVEHDYRPV
+192 QWLDGKTVEHDYRPV
-207 PLHKEVLDA
+207 PLNKEVLDA

-231 AEKAMND
+231 VEKAIED
-238 NSQALAFVS
+238 NSQALSFVS

-259 AKKINKKLSKDQKQR
+259 AKKIDKKTTNEQKQK
-274 FKEVAEKLLAVPE
+274 FKQVANKLLEVPK
-287 KKGSLPTSTCVKLAE
+287 KKGSLPTTTCLKLAE
-302 SVEKGV
+302 AAEKGV
-308 AFHHAG
+308 VFHHAG

-347 PSKTV
+347 PSKYV
-352 VIRDHTRWTSQGP
+352 VIRDHTRWTSNGP
-365 QPIPV
+365 ASIPV

-391 YLIAKTMDEA
+391 YLVAKTMDEA
-401 QNLEEY
+401 FDLEAR
-407 YVEGEIEQTNSKLV
+407 YVNGEIELTNSKLI

-438 LSKNLDELTEFFG
+438 LSKNLDDLNDFFG
-451 KTLYGYQMNN
+451 KTLYGFQMKN
-461 NPSMAFFAADSL
+461 NPSMSMFAQDSL
-473 KYELENALSFLL
+473 NWELESALEFLL

-492 TPEGLKTTEFG
+492 TPEGLKTTDFG

-522 VSDISEINVE
+522 VSTMEKLNPAE
-532 EFIYALAET
+532 MIYALAET
-541 PDLPLITFKGRK
+541 PDLPLISFKGRK
-553 SKDPVQEKLSECG
+553 SKDPVRDKLSECG
-566 LFAVDLGNI
+566 LFAVDIGNP
-575 EATTVSLIEWINE
+575 EATAVSLIEWIDERNE
-588 RSEFDIENKYNVYSA
+588 YEIENAYNVYSA

-618 AKNTSEV
+618 AKNTLEV
-625 LGDYSNLKEYDILS
+625 LGNYSNLKDMDYLS

-645 VKPDIIPLVIGV
+645 VKEDIIPLVVGV
-657 KRLGRKRARNLVK
+657 KRLGRKRARLLMKTFGDNL
-670 IFGNDLSNVSEKE
+670 SEASEKD
-683 LQKIDGIGPKLAEKI
+683 LQKVEGIGPKLAGKVKI
-698 KLFVKN
+698 FTMNH

>member
-1 MFNIHKK
+1 
-8 NKNKLIKM
+8 M
-16 ENLDTDIKKIINS
+16 ENLRNDIKAIINS
-29 AYPYIKDFNPAQKA
+29 AYPYIKEFNPAQKA
-43 VIESGYLDDKSNYII
+43 VIESGYIEDKSNYII
-58 SIPTAS
+58 CIPTAS

-70 VLPALKTIL
+70 ILPALKTIL
-79 NGGKAVYAAP
+79 DGGKAVYAAP
-89 LLSIQND
+89 LLSIQNE
-96 KVKEFKAFEEHGINV
+96 KVKEFKAFEEHGIKV
-111 GKHPSSADLSV
+111 GKHPSSSDLSV

-135 WNVLRDVD
+135 WNTLRDVD

-149 FHMIGEYSRGPTLE
+149 FHMIGEFTRGPTLE
-163 AAITRAKIINPG
+163 AAITRAKIINPS

-181 SATLKNIEEIE
+181 SATLKNIAEIE
-192 GWLEGTCVEHDYRPV
+192 GWLEGTCIEHDYRPV

-225 DVIVKI
+225 DVIVKVL
-231 AEKAMND
+231 EKSIKD
-238 NSQALAFVS
+238 ESQALAFVS

-259 AKKINKKLSKDQKQR
+259 SKKIDKKINVKQR
-274 FKEVAEKLLAVPE
+274 EKFKEVSEKILDVPK
-287 KKGSLPTSTCVKLAE
+287 KKGSLPTTTCQKLAE
-302 SVEKGV
+302 SLEHGI

-352 VIRDHTRWTSQGP
+352 VIRDTTRWTSNGP

-401 QNLEEY
+401 FNLEAY

-421 DNKDAIY
+421 DNKDAIF

-438 LSKNLDELTEFFG
+438 LSKNLDELTEFFS
-451 KTLYGYQMNN
+451 KTLYGYQMAN
-461 NPSMAFFAADSL
+461 NPSMAAFAEDSI
-473 KYELENALSFLL
+473 KFELESALEFLL
-485 QNGIIRA
+485 QNRIIRA
-492 TPEGLKTTEFG
+492 TPEGLKTTDFG

-511 AVETAVKIKEY
+511 SVETAVKIKEY
-522 VSDISEINVE
+522 ISGISEINTS
-532 EFIYALAET
+532 EFIYALCET
-541 PDLPLITFKGRK
+541 PDLPLISFKGRK
-553 SKDPVQEKLSECG
+553 SKDPVHEKLSEEG
-566 LFAVDLGNI
+566 LFAVDIGNV
-575 EATTVSLIEWINE
+575 EATAVSLMEWVDERNE
-588 RSEFDIENKYNVYSA
+588 YEIENRYNVYSA

-618 AKNTSEV
+618 AKDTSEI
-625 LGDYSNLKEYDILS
+625 LGNYSNLKDFDILS

-645 VKPDIIPLVIGV
+645 VKDDIIPLVVGV

-670 IFGNDLSNVSEKE
+670 IFGNDLSGVSENE
-683 LQKIDGIGPKLAEKI
+683 LQKVEGIGPKLAEKI
-698 KLFVKN
+698 RLFTNN

>member
-1 MFNIHKK
+1 M
-8 NKNKLIKM
+8 IKM
-16 ENLDTDIKKIINS
+16 ENLPTDIKKIINS
-29 AYPYIKDFNPAQKA
+29 AYPYIEEFNPAQKA

-58 SIPTAS
+58 CIPTAS

-79 NGGKAVYAAP
+79 GGGKAVYAAP
-89 LLSIQND
+89 LLSIQNE
-96 KVKEFKAFEEHGINV
+96 KVKEFKAFEEHGIKV
-111 GKHPSSADLSV
+111 GKHPSSAELSV

-135 WNVLRDVD
+135 WDALRDVD

-149 FHMIGEYSRGPTLE
+149 FHMIGEFSRGPTLE

-181 SATLKNIEEIE
+181 SATLRNIEEIE

-225 DVIVKI
+225 DVVVKVI
-231 AEKAMND
+231 ERAIEDK
-238 NSQALAFVS
+238 SQALAFVS

-259 AKKINKKLSKDQKQR
+259 SGKINKKINKEQRKR
-274 FKEVAEKLLAVPE
+274 FKEVSEKLLEVPK
-287 KKGSLPTSTCVKLAE
+287 KKGSLPTSTCLKLAE
-302 SVEKGV
+302 VAEKGV

-347 PSKTV
+347 PSKSV
-352 VIRDHTRWTSQGP
+352 VIRDHTRWTSNGP

-401 QNLEEY
+401 YNLEDFY
-407 YVEGEIEQTNSKLV
+407 IEGEIELTNSKLV

-428 KQIIAQIASS
+428 RQIIAQIASS
-438 LSKNLDELTEFFG
+438 LSKNLDDLTDFFG
-451 KTLYGYQMNN
+451 KTLYGYQMSN
-461 NPSMAFFAADSL
+461 NPSMALFAEDSL
-473 KYELENALSFLL
+473 KYELETALQFLL

-503 NLIAKSNY
+503 NLIARSNY
-511 AVETAVKIKEY
+511 TVETAVKIKEY
-522 VSDISEINVE
+522 ITGMSEFNVD
-532 EFIYALAET
+532 EFIYALSET
-541 PDLPLITFKGRK
+541 PDLPLISFKGRK
-553 SKDPVQEKLSECG
+553 SKDPVQERLSESG
-566 LFAVDLGNI
+566 LFAVDIGNP

-588 RSEFDIENKYNVYSA
+588 RSEYEIENKYNVYSA
-603 STRRSAYEASRLVKF
+603 STRRSAYEASRLVIF
-618 AKNTSEV
+618 AKKTSEV
-625 LGDYSNLKEYDILS
+625 LGEYTYLKDYDFLS

-645 VKPDIIPLVIGV
+645 VKEDIIPLVVGV
-657 KRLGRKRARNLVK
+657 KRLGRKRARNVVE
-670 IFGNDLSNVSEKE
+670 IFGTDLKSVSENE
-683 LQKIDGIGPKLAEKI
+683 LQKIEGIGPKLSSKI
-698 KLFVKN
+698 KMFVENN

>member
-1 MFNIHKK
+1 M
-8 NKNKLIKM
+8 IKM
-16 ENLDTDIKKIINS
+16 ENLRDDIKTIINS
-29 AYPYIKDFNPAQKA
+29 AYPYIEEFNPAQKA
-43 VIESGYLDDKSNYII
+43 VIESGYLEDKSNYII
-58 SIPTAS
+58 CIPTAS

-79 NGGKAVYAAP
+79 DGGKAVYAAP
-89 LLSIQND
+89 LLSIQNE
-96 KVKEFKAFEEHGINV
+96 KVKEFKAFEDHGISV
-111 GKHPSSADLSV
+111 GKHPASSDLSV

-135 WNVLRDVD
+135 WNTLRDVD

-149 FHMIGEYSRGPTLE
+149 FHMIGEFSRGPTLE
-163 AAITRAKIINPG
+163 AAITRAKIINPS

-181 SATLKNIEEIE
+181 SATLRNIEEIE
-192 GWLEGTCVEHDYRPV
+192 GWLEGKCVEHDYRPV

-225 DVIVKI
+225 DVIVKVL
-231 AEKAMND
+231 EKSIKD
-238 NSQALAFVS
+238 SSQALAFVS

-259 AKKINKKLSKDQKQR
+259 SKKIDKKINVKQR
-274 FKEVAEKLLAVPE
+274 ESFKEVAEKILDVP
-287 KKGSLPTSTCVKLAE
+287 KRKGSLPTTTCLKLAE
-302 SVEKGV
+302 SIEHGV

-352 VIRDHTRWTSQGP
+352 VIRDNTRWTAQGP

-401 QNLEEY
+401 MNLEAY
-407 YVEGEIEQTNSKLV
+407 YIDGEIELTNSKLV
-421 DNKDAIY
+421 DNKDAIL

-438 LSKNLDELTEFFG
+438 LSKYLDELTEFFS
-451 KTLYGYQMNN
+451 KTLYGYQMAN
-461 NPSMAFFAADSL
+461 NPSMAMFAADSIRF
-473 KYELENALSFLL
+473 ELENSLEFLL

-492 TPEGLKTTEFG
+492 TPEGLKTTDFG
-503 NLIAKSNY
+503 SLIAKSNY
-511 AVETAVKIKEY
+511 SVETAVKIKEY
-522 VSDISEINVE
+522 ISGITQINVN
-532 EFIYALAET
+532 EFIYALCET
-541 PDLPLITFKGRK
+541 PDVPLISFKGRK
-553 SKDPVQEKLSECG
+553 SKDPVREKLSEAG
-566 LFAVDLGNI
+566 LFAVDIGNP
-575 EATTVSLIEWINE
+575 EATAVSLMEWIDERNE
-588 RSEFDIENKYNVYSA
+588 YEIENRYSVYSA

-618 AKNTSEV
+618 AKDTSEV
-625 LGDYSNLKEYDILS
+625 LGNYSNLKDFDILS

-645 VKPDIIPLVIGV
+645 VKEDIIPLVVSV

-670 IFGNDLSNVSEKE
+670 IFGNDLSGVSENE
-683 LQKIDGIGPKLAEKI
+683 LQKVEGIGPKLAEKI
-698 KLFVKN
+698 RLFANN

>member
-1 MFNIHKK
+1 MIT
-8 NKNKLIKM
+8 M
-16 ENLDTDIKKIINS
+16 ENLSNDIKTIINT
-29 AYPYIKDFNPAQKA
+29 AYPYIKEFNPAQKA
-43 VIESGYLDDKSNYII
+43 VIESGYLEDKSNYII

-70 VLPALKTIL
+70 ILPALKTIL

-89 LLSIQND
+89 LLSIQNE
-96 KVKEFKAFEEHGINV
+96 KVKEFKSFEEHGIKV
-111 GKHPSSADLSV
+111 GKHPSNSDLSI

-135 WNVLRDVD
+135 WNVLREVD

-163 AAITRAKIINPG
+163 SAITRAKIINPSL
-175 MRIIAL
+175 RIIAL
-181 SATLKNIEEIE
+181 SATLKNIDEIE
-192 GWLEGTCVEHDYRPV
+192 QWLDGKTVEHDYRPV
-207 PLHKEVLDA
+207 PLNKEVLDA

-231 AEKAMND
+231 VEKAIED
-238 NSQALAFVS
+238 NSQALSFVS

-259 AKKINKKLSKDQKQR
+259 AKKIDKKTTKEQKQK
-274 FKEVAEKLLAVPE
+274 FKQVADKLLEVPK
-287 KKGSLPTSTCVKLAE
+287 KKGSLPTTTCLKLAE
-302 SVEKGV
+302 AAEKGV
-308 AFHHAG
+308 VFHHAG

-325 EFRNGNILMITATPS
+325 EFRKGNILMITATPS

-347 PSKTV
+347 PSKYV
-352 VIRDHTRWTSQGP
+352 VIRDHTRWTSNGP
-365 QPIPV
+365 ASIPV

-391 YLIAKTMDEA
+391 YLVAKTMDEA
-401 QNLEEY
+401 FDLEAR
-407 YVEGEIEQTNSKLV
+407 YVNGEIELTNSKLI

-438 LSKNLDELTEFFG
+438 LSKNLDDLNDFFG
-451 KTLYGYQMNN
+451 KTLYGFQMKN
-461 NPSMAFFAADSL
+461 NPSMSMFAQDSL
-473 KYELENALSFLL
+473 NWELESALEFLL

-492 TPEGLKTTEFG
+492 TPEGLKTTDFG

-522 VSDISEINVE
+522 VSTMEKLNPAE
-532 EFIYALAET
+532 MIYALAET
-541 PDLPLITFKGRK
+541 PDLPLISFKGRK
-553 SKDPVQEKLSECG
+553 SKDPVRDKLSECG
-566 LFAVDLGNI
+566 LFAVDIGNP
-575 EATTVSLIEWINE
+575 EATAVSLIEWIDERNE
-588 RSEFDIENKYNVYSA
+588 YEIENAYNVYSA

-618 AKNTSEV
+618 AKNTLEV
-625 LGDYSNLKEYDILS
+625 LGNYSNLKDMDYLS

-645 VKPDIIPLVIGV
+645 VKEDIIPLVVGV
-657 KRLGRKRARNLVK
+657 KRLGRKRARLLMKTFGDNL
-670 IFGNDLSNVSEKE
+670 SEASEKD
-683 LQKIDGIGPKLAEKI
+683 LQKVEGIGPKLAGKVKI
-698 KLFVKN
+698 FTMNH